1 MLSPTSPLMGV
12 GGLGW
17 SVGEGPATASGE
29 GQERALELVE
39 HEVFPLGL
47 GYLGKTLAGCTTFR
61 AMRHGGV
68 DPSPRFARRFQGA
81 YGMGS
86 EGPCGTQADPPRTR
100 HVPTRH
106 GGARQA
112 HVYDRRRTPP
122 EPRTCPGCGT
132 ESVTTNHAS
141 QEPPSPVPGG
151 MVGRVIPLP
160 CGALTTSRP
169 TS

>member
-17 SVGEGPATASGE
+17 SVGAGPATASGE

-47 GYLGKTLAGCTTFR
+47 GALVRRSPAAPHSVRCDTEALTR
-61 AMRHGGV
+61 A
-68 DPSPRFARRFQGA
+68 PRFARRFQGA

-132 ESVTTNHAS
+132 EFVTTNHAS